1 MEYIDFEW
9 WPSCPPPPP
18 PPPPPPCLLR
28 PPPPRSPPP
37 GLLRF
42 DLLDPPDFEGGAGA
56 WGRFG
61 IVVVMLVE
69 GDLEVVEAAVTTEA
83 QSTDVAEE
91 DMDEVAVEGE
101 PPLAAS

>member
-18 PPPPPPCLLR
+18 PCLLR
-28 PPPPRSPPP
+28 PPPPPRSPPP

-42 DLLDPPDFEGGAGA
+42 DLLDPPPDFEGGAGA

-69 GDLEVVEAAVTTEA
+69 GDLEVVVKCQLTKGEIVR
-83 QSTDVAEE
+83 
-91 DMDEVAVEGE
+91 EGTKMANKRKGK
-101 PPLAAS
+101 LLIKI

>member
-18 PPPPPPCLLR
+18 PCLLR
-28 PPPPRSPPP
+28 PPPPPRSPPP

-42 DLLDPPDFEGGAGA
+42 DLLDPPPDFEGGAGA

-61 IVVVMLVE
+61 IVVVIE
-69 GDLEVVEAAVTTEA
+69 GDLEAAVGA
-83 QSTDVAEE
+83 LSTDVADE
-91 DMDEVAVEGE
+91 DMDEVAVEGV